1 MSKKI
6 VGMYPG
12 SFDPITYGHM
22 DIIVRSLKIVDKL
35 IIAVACNINKESLF
49 TGKERVLM
57 IKKEILKLDQKMLKK
72 FQILNFKG
80 LLAIFAKKNNVNC
93 VIRGLRAISDF
104 EYEFQMTG
112 MNKNLF
118 PGLETVFLMSS
129 EKYSFISSKLVK
141 EVHNLGGNIDK
152 FVSPFVIKYLN
163 KILVLKTKKDLILF
177 LMH

>member
-57 IKKEILKLDQKMLKK
+57 IKKEILKLDQKMLK
-72 FQILNFKG
+72 F
-80 LLAIFAKKNNVNC
+80 
-93 VIRGLRAISDF
+93 
-104 EYEFQMTG
+104 
-112 MNKNLF
+112 
-118 PGLETVFLMSS
+118 
-129 EKYSFISSKLVK
+129 
-141 EVHNLGGNIDK
+141 
-152 FVSPFVIKYLN
+152 
-163 KILVLKTKKDLILF
+163 
-177 LMH
+177 